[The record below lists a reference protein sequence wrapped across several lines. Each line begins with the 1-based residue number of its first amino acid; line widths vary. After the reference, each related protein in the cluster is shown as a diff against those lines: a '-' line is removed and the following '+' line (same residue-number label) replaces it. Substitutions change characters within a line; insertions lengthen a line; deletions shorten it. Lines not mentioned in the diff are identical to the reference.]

1 MKYFVLSTQTIVCIN
16 LTINNNYVM
25 IYLAC
30 QKNGGIKYV

>member
-1 MKYFVLSTQTIVCIN
+1 MKYFVLSKQTIVCIN
-16 LTINNNYVM
+16 LTFKNNYVM